1 MKTVEETELERAL
14 QKVRNG
20 YDPSMV
26 AEEMAHRITQKILH
40 PVIKK
45 LTEPEDYS
53 DLVESYKL
61 EYQKN
66 YIDKYSKVADHVDN
80 KDTAW

>member
-20 YDPSMV
+20 HDPGQV
-26 AEEMAHRITQKILH
+26 AEEMAYRITQKILH

-53 DLVESYKL
+53 DLVKSYKL

>member
-1 MKTVEETELERAL
+1 MNELERAL
-14 QKVRNG
+14 RKVRNG
-20 YDPSMV
+20 DDPSMV
-26 AEEMAHRITQKILH
+26 AEEMAHRITQKILYLA
-40 PVIKK
+40 IRK
-45 LTEPEDYS
+45 LIELKDYS
-53 DLVESYKL
+53 DLVQSSKL

>member
-1 MKTVEETELERAL
+1 MRSIEEFELERAL
-14 QKVRNG
+14 QKVKNG

-53 DLVESYKL
+53 DLVESSKL
-61 EYQKN
+61 EYKKN
-66 YIDKYSKVADHVDN
+66 YLDKYSKVADHMNEED
-80 KDTAW
+80 

>member
-1 MKTVEETELERAL
+1 MKSIEEFELARAL
-14 QKVRNG
+14 QKVRKG
-20 YDPSMV
+20 YDPSMI

-53 DLVESYKL
+53 DLVESSKL

>member
-40 PVIKK
+40 LVIKK